1 MRYGAAPMA
10 VSPEPIQRCMS
21 TQPTPARRHFR
32 QQSFTPSVAP
42 VKENETVRPAAR
54 LTETNLANHQG
65 WMRKRKTT
73 RMLRHEWQ
81 DNYCTLVE
89 GKLTMYDTHY
99 ANANTLEDI
108 DVDEYTLH
116 AYGQAS
122 SSKLSAAFKKSLL
135 GQGKTPT
142 SEQSFAFSL
151 IPDNEK
157 ANRKLFEKGQKS
169 HHFAV
174 DNSKER
180 VEWMRKLML
189 AKAMK
194 KNDSLQI

>member
-1 MRYGAAPMA
+1 
-10 VSPEPIQRCMS
+10 MS
-21 TQPTPARRHFR
+21 TQPAPRRHLR

-42 VKENETVRPAAR
+42 VRENDSVRPAVR
-54 LTETNLANHQG
+54 VTEVDLANHQG

-73 RMLRHEWQ
+73 RILRHEWQ

-89 GKLTMYDTHY
+89 GKLTMHDTHY
-99 ANANTLEDI
+99 ANANALEGI

-116 AYGQAS
+116 AYAQAS

-135 GQGKTPT
+135 GQGKSPAG
-142 SEQSFAFSL
+142 EQSFAFSL
-151 IPDNEK
+151 IPDSEK

-174 DNSKER
+174 DSSKER

-194 KNDSLQI
+194 KNDALQI